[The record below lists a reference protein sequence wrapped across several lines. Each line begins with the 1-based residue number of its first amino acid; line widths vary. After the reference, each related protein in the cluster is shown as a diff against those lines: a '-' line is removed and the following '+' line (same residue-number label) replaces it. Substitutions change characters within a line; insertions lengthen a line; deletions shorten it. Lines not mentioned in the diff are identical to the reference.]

1 MFTNNMYYQQPIQQ
15 QPQVD
20 IKSQIEYYM
29 NNDRNYLNDINTYNT
44 FFNSLNQVYLQDLSN
59 QVYAAIQY
67 DLQMPP
73 SGDSIS

>member
-1 MFTNNMYYQQPIQQ
+1 MFTNNMYYQQPIQQQ

-44 FFNSLNQVYLQDLSN
+44 FFNSLNQVYLQDLSS
-59 QVYAAIQY
+59 QVYAAIRFA
-67 DLQMPP
+67 DAT
-73 SGDSIS
+73 